1 MKKFKVNAVERRQH
15 NEVAIEAETEE
26 EAEEKFYEMFDND
39 ELPETEEC
47 AIEEIEIEETN

>member
-1 MKKFKVNAVERRQH
+1 MKKFKVNAVERRQY
-15 NEVAIEAETEE
+15 NEVVIEAETEE
-26 EAEEKFYEMFDND
+26 EAENKFYEMFDND